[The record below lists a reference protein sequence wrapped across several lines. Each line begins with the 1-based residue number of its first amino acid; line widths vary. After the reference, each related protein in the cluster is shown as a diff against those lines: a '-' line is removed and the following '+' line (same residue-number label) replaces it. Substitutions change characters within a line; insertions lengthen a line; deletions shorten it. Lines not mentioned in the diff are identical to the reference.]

1 MTSIKQLTKA
11 IEDIAEF
18 LNEPYEFTDTDTGEV
33 TVRNQMWYPQKRILN
48 GIAYTV
54 TKALESADSFHAKA
68 QMIARKASREHTGD
82 EITELQL
89 QKALDALERST
100 LQVQTL
106 NAMKETAFSVYQK
119 TTGEELRM
127 SSLPRSEH
135 KVDPANLSEAQ
146 KRARILLGTG
156 EGNLAGG
163 VDAAPWEAVA

>member
-18 LNEPYEFTDTDTGEV
+18 LNEPYEITDADTGEV

-54 TKALESADSFHAKA
+54 TKALESADGFHAKA
-68 QMIARKASREHTGD
+68 QMMARKAAREHTGD

-89 QKALDALERST
+89 TKALDALERST

-106 NAMKETAFSVYQK
+106 NALKEVSFDTYQK
-119 TTGEELRM
+119 FTGEELRM
-127 SSLPRSEH
+127 STLPRTEH
-135 KVDPANLSEAQ
+135 KVDENNLTEAQ
-146 KRARILLGTG
+146 KRARALLGTG
-156 EGNLAGG
+156 EGTQGG
-163 VDAAPWEAVA
+163 GIDANPWKAVG